1 MLSVTRQ
8 NLPHPLLKGY
18 ITLFEV
24 SSFLYLC
31 TQNQQI
37 IMDEKIDKHIK
48 HLFSEKI
55 KEIEQ
60 ALESDVL
67 VYYGPIDDGIVYH
80 LNNLIIDLN
89 PEKKDEKKLSV
100 LLTTGGGSATACERF
115 VGIFRH
121 FYSEV
126 NFLIPDY
133 AFSAGT
139 ILTMS
144 GDNIFMDYLSV
155 LGPIDPQV
163 RTKDGHYVAA
173 LGYLDKIND
182 LLQRAKDNSLS
193 NAEFLILKDF
203 DLADLRSYEQA
214 KELTIDLLNRWL
226 VKYKFKNWGK
236 DRTTRENR
244 AKEIADKLSD
254 NNIWKSHGRPIHKE
268 RLEDLGL
275 KISDLSSLGC
285 YSKIKELYHL
295 LREYVQIGSLK
306 VCIQTRQKILS

>member
-1 MLSVTRQ
+1 
-8 NLPHPLLKGY
+8 
-18 ITLFEV
+18 
-24 SSFLYLC
+24 
-31 TQNQQI
+31 
-37 IMDEKIDKHIK
+37 MDEKIDKHIK
-48 HLFSEKI
+48 HLFFEKI
-55 KEIEQ
+55 KDIEQ
-60 ALESDVL
+60 NLQSDVL
-67 VYYGPIDDGIVYH
+67 VYYGPIDDVIVYH
-80 LNNLIIDLN
+80 LNNLIVDLN
-89 PEKKDEKKLSV
+89 PEKKDEKKLSI

-115 VGIFRH
+115 VSIFRH

-173 LGYLDKIND
+173 LGYLDKINA
-182 LLQRAKDNSLS
+182 LLQQAKDNTLS

-214 KELTIDLLNRWL
+214 KELTIDHLNRWL
-226 VKYKFKNWGK
+226 VKYKFKNWEK
-236 DRTTRENR
+236 DPITKENK

-254 NNIWKSHGRPIHKE
+254 NNMWKSHGRPIHKE
-268 RLEDLGL
+268 RLEELGL
-275 KISDLSSLGC
+275 KISDLSSLEC
-285 YSKIKELYHL
+285 YPKIRELYHL
-295 LREYVQIGSLK
+295 LREYIQISSSQ
-306 VCIQTRQKILS
+306 VWIQTRQKIL

>member
-115 VGIFRH
+115 VSIFRH

-173 LGYLDKIND
+173 LGYLDKINP
-182 LLQRAKDNSLS
+182 LLQQAENNTLS

-226 VKYKFKNWGK
+226 VKYKFKNWDT
-236 DRTTRENR
+236 DRTTKENR

-268 RLEDLGL
+268 RLEELRL
-275 KISDLSSLGC
+275 KISDLSSLDC
-285 YSKIKELYHL
+285 YSQIKELYHL
-295 LREYVQIGSLK
+295 LREYIQIGSLK

>member
-1 MLSVTRQ
+1 
-8 NLPHPLLKGY
+8 
-18 ITLFEV
+18 
-24 SSFLYLC
+24 
-31 TQNQQI
+31 
-37 IMDEKIDKHIK
+37 MDEKIDKHIK
-48 HLFSEKI
+48 HLFFEKI
-55 KEIEQ
+55 KDIEQ
-60 ALESDVL
+60 NLQSDVL
-67 VYYGPIDDGIVYH
+67 VYYGPIDDVIVYH
-80 LNNLIIDLN
+80 LNNLIVDLN
-89 PEKKDEKKLSV
+89 PEKKDEKKLSI

-115 VGIFRH
+115 VSIFRH

-173 LGYLDKIND
+173 LGYLDKINA
-182 LLQRAKDNSLS
+182 LLQQAKDNTLS

-226 VKYKFKNWGK
+226 VKYKFKNWEQDPITK
-236 DRTTRENR
+236 ENK

-254 NNIWKSHGRPIHKE
+254 NNMWKSHGRPIHKE
-268 RLEDLGL
+268 RLEELGL
-275 KISDLSSLGC
+275 KISDLSSLEC
-285 YSKIKELYHL
+285 YPKIRELYHL
-295 LREYVQIGSLK
+295 LREYIQISSSQ
-306 VCIQTRQKILS
+306 VWIQTRQKIL

>member
-115 VGIFRH
+115 VSIFRH

-126 NFLIPDY
+126 IFLIPDY

-173 LGYLDKIND
+173 LGYLDKINA
-182 LLQRAKDNSLS
+182 LLQQAENNTLS

-226 VKYKFKNWGK
+226 VKYKFKNWDT
-236 DRTTRENR
+236 DRTTKENR

-268 RLEDLGL
+268 RLEELRL
-275 KISDLSSLGC
+275 KISDLSSLDC
-285 YSKIKELYHL
+285 YSQIKELYHL
-295 LREYVQIGSLK
+295 LREYIQIGSLK